1 MEVRI
6 LGPDEQSGK
15 ELLARARQAFEEIGV
30 EAEFGKETDPDE
42 YLLYIMEVPGLVV
55 DERVLH
61 SGEPL
66 PEVEEIKELLRLNF
80 NL

>member
-1 MEVRI
+1 MEVKI
-6 LGPDEQSGK
+6 LGPEQESGGR
-15 ELLARARQAFEEIGV
+15 LLERTRQAFEQIGA
-30 EAEFGKETDPDE
+30 EAVFVKETDPEE
-42 YLLYIMEVPGLVV
+42 YSLYIMEVPGLVV

-66 PEVEEIKELLRLNF
+66 PNVEEIKELLRLNF